1 MDPLTAISLASAIV
15 QFVDFS
21 SKLIA
26 EGRQIYQ
33 SLEGASRAN
42 LHVEDITNH
51 INSLNNHLLQSDR
64 RHSQTGVSSGSETA
78 LRGLATACR
87 TVADELLKL
96 LNELKVDKHSQ
107 GAQRKLET
115 FRKAVLTQKSKNK
128 NKIKNLEDQL
138 DKIQK
143 QINQR
148 LVTMMKYVLL
158 YTTQRNGND
167 RWTTVIDSRLSSPC
181 LTTLP
186 IIK

>member
-33 SLEGASRAN
+33 SIEGASRAN
-42 LHVEDITNH
+42 LRTEDITNH
-51 INSLNNHLLQSDR
+51 IDSLNKHVLRTNR
-64 RHSQTGVSSGSETA
+64 RYSQTGVTSESETA
-78 LRGLATACR
+78 LRDLVTACR
-87 TVADELLKL
+87 TVADDLLSL
-96 LNELKVDKHSQ
+96 LNKLKVDKHTI

-115 FRKAVLTQKSKNK
+115 VRKAVLTQRSKNK
-128 NKIKNLEDQL
+128 DKIKNLEDQL
-138 DKIQK
+138 DNIQK
-143 QINQR
+143 QINRR
-148 LVTMMKYVLL
+148 LVTMIRYVLL
-158 YTTQRNGND
+158 YTTLRNEND
-167 RWTTVIDSRLSSPC
+167 GGTTAIDSRPSLRC